1 MQLSRKSRLRKE
13 FWKEFDNFNV
23 WKDKKGSM
31 NERLE
36 EVFKRPRNSTAGKF
50 KISRKEKKGR
60 ILSDEKVSTLNSPLV
75 LPYENKINTHPIKPS
90 AKKEFLKSRFYILK
104 LPFGWKLLAQPLIFY
119 CQSEKDET
127 RRAIHPAVSIS
138 LANVA

>member
-36 EVFKRPRNSTAGKF
+36 EVFKRLRNCTAGKF
-50 KISRKEKKGR
+50 KISRKEKREGF
-60 ILSDEKVSTLNSPLV
+60 
-75 LPYENKINTHPIKPS
+75 S
-90 AKKEFLKSRFYILK
+90 AMKKFPR
-104 LPFGWKLLAQPLIFY
+104 
-119 CQSEKDET
+119 
-127 RRAIHPAVSIS
+127 
-138 LANVA
+138 

>member
-36 EVFKRPRNSTAGKF
+36 EVFKRLRNCTAGKF

-60 ILSDEKVSTLNSPLV
+60 ILSDEKVSTLNSP